1 MRASV
6 PSNWRVFLCWII
18 WPPPSQSSPK
28 PGKITYPFLRVE
40 EWFLAIPT
48 LSAMKSNIRSFAGLL
63 LITVLLVVLGMAF
76 FIEPARM
83 EVTYHDMR
91 HQSDDQ
97 GLRLVQLS
105 DLHLQA
111 VGKHEKALV
120 NQVKELRPDLVVL
133 TGDMIDRAD
142 ALPLLQ
148 AFVEDLGPIPLIAVP
163 GNWEHWSDV
172 DFSELRAAIENRQG
186 NRLLVNGQS
195 SFTKGK
201 RTIQL
206 IGLDDFTGGN
216 PDLELLERT
225 GSLHRENVATTVLL
239 QHSPGFFDLPEVP
252 RLMGSG
258 RFPLCL
264 SGHTHGGQITIGRW
278 APFTPGGSGHFVAG
292 FYDIPGS
299 RLYVSRGIG
308 MSIIAA
314 RLGSRPEIAV
324 FDL

>member
-1 MRASV
+1 MA
-6 PSNWRVFLCWII
+6 
-18 WPPPSQSSPK
+18 
-28 PGKITYPFLRVE
+28 T
-40 EWFLAIPT
+40 PT

-76 FIEPARM
+76 FIEPGRM

-111 VGKHEKALV
+111 LGKHEKALV

-142 ALPLLQ
+142 ASPLLQ
-148 AFVEDLGPIPLIAVP
+148 AFVEDFGPIPLIAVP
-163 GNWEHWSDV
+163 GNWEHWSGV
-172 DFSELRAAIENRQG
+172 DFSDLRAAIESREG
-186 NRLLVNGQS
+186 NQLLLNGQS

-201 RTIQL
+201 HTIQL
-206 IGLDDFTGGN
+206 IGLDDFTGGD
-216 PDLELLERT
+216 PDLGLLERT
-225 GSLHRENVATTVLL
+225 GVLKKGSTTVIL
-239 QHSPGFFDLPEVP
+239 QHSPGFFEVSEV
-252 RLMGSG
+252 RRIMSLT
-258 RFPLCL
+258 RCTLCL
-264 SGHTHGGQITIGRW
+264 SGHTHGGQITIGGW
-278 APFTPGGSGHFVAG
+278 APLTPGGSGHFVAG

-308 MSIIAA
+308 MSVIAA